1 MKLKFTPLLV
11 LLFITICSLNAQE
24 INTSITVQQ
33 SDSLIRARSLDTNFV
48 ILDIRTDMEYTAGH
62 LGNAIQIDF
71 LKKRG
76 KREMWKLDRTK
87 AYLIYCRSGRRS
99 KSALDMMKE
108 RKFPEVYNM
117 LGGIKDWTKE
127 GYVVI
132 KEQFEDVEFEKGKK
146 IKK

>member
-1 MKLKFTPLLV
+1 
-11 LLFITICSLNAQE
+11 
-24 INTSITVQQ
+24 
-33 SDSLIRARSLDTNFV
+33 
-48 ILDIRTDMEYTAGH
+48 
-62 LGNAIQIDF
+62 
-71 LKKRG
+71 
-76 KREMWKLDRTK
+76 
-87 AYLIYCRSGRRS
+87 
-99 KSALDMMKE
+99 MMKG